1 MLIINRSIMDKGVA
15 KLQKRETVMK
25 NNEEKIK
32 LIILAAIPISILL
45 STSIIG
51 YFLYFI
57 MRFLYS
63 IAAR

>member
-1 MLIINRSIMDKGVA
+1 MDKGVA
-15 KLQKRETVMK
+15 KLQRRETVMK

>member
-1 MLIINRSIMDKGVA
+1 
-15 KLQKRETVMK
+15 MK

>member
-1 MLIINRSIMDKGVA
+1 MLITTDTLWIKELPSYKGG
-15 KLQKRETVMK
+15 ETVMK